1 MATRQRPVGVTTTL
15 PRQSALPAHEDFRPK
30 SERKEEAAA
39 TVIVIHLPGV
49 CVFCFLFFFLFF
61 FSSSMNIFI

>member
-1 MATRQRPVGVTTTL
+1 MAMRQRSGGVTATL
-15 PRQSALPAHEDFRPK
+15 PRQSALPVHEDFQPK

-49 CVFCFLFFFLFF
+49 GFFFFF
-61 FSSSMNIFI
+61 MNIFI